1 MKVINRNSKSPNGPV
16 GTGPREKEVSIRRR
30 LRKQQNDTDAFE
42 KLHTIQKEFAHAR
55 GLVDMVVQREKVKL
69 DWVKSRFELIQ
80 AELEANP
87 TLYYVIHGRP
97 YVPPRIVLNKVRLHD
112 HGHSFPTIWSS

>member
-1 MKVINRNSKSPNGPV
+1 MIRS
-16 GTGPREKEVSIRRR
+16 GT
-30 LRKQQNDTDAFE
+30 Q
-42 KLHTIQKEFAHAR
+42 
-55 GLVDMVVQREKVKL
+55 VVQREKVKL

-97 YVPPRIVLNKVRLHD
+97 YVPPRIVLNKVRLH
-112 HGHSFPTIWSS
+112 HHTIFETKSAAPF